1 MAYPAEQAKS
11 AVTSASLGA
20 GVSLGAA
27 VALGGAVVV
36 GTFFGLTNYQSTYVS
51 ILSGWLVGLVVNRA
65 GRDMPMAVAAGALAL
80 TGSAL
85 ASVIGIVIGLV
96 KTFHVP
102 LSVVLSNIAHV
113 FPLMPRAI
121 GGFGFLCWA
130 LSGLVAWATVRSR
143 GRTLGRAPKPA
154 TLGQM
159 PGGMTY
165 RPLAGSSDSDIQAM
179 PEIRSMTDTTPPDGL
194 AAPPY

>member
-1 MAYPAEQAKS
+1 MAYPPEQADS
-11 AVTSASLGA
+11 AATSARLGA
-20 GVSLGAA
+20 GVALGAA
-27 VALGGAVVV
+27 VALGGAIVA

-80 TGSAL
+80 AGSAS
-85 ASVIGIVIGLV
+85 ASLIGIVIGLV

-102 LSVVLSNIAHV
+102 PAVVLSNMAHV
-113 FPLMPRAI
+113 FPLVPRVI

-143 GRTLGRAPKPA
+143 GRTLRRVRKPA
-154 TLGQM
+154 PVAQM
-159 PGGMTY
+159 PGGMTH
-165 RPLAGSSDSDIQAM
+165 RPLAPKAQNPRRCPVS
-179 PEIRSMTDTTPPDGL
+179 RR
-194 AAPPY
+194 